1 MLRGPVL
8 FGVSWSPVSRRVS
21 YAWWVLAA
29 SFTILFLNSGARLM
43 IGVMVKPII
52 ADFGWSR
59 AQVSAAVFV
68 NMVVFSVSI
77 LVAGRLLDRYGPR
90 WTVLVSGV
98 VFSGGLLL
106 MTGMTTLWQFILFYG
121 VVSAAGLG
129 GLTSALFGALLAKWF
144 ERRRG
149 TAISLAIAGNSL
161 GQFALVPLFSSL
173 LLADGWRATMVVVGL
188 LCLVVNVLLAWFVLR
203 GDPEALGKTP
213 YGHVEPGA
221 GPVAAG
227 STGTAATADHRTASA
242 ASPLRLEPR
251 SLNLREAMRTWS
263 FWLFTGAMFV
273 CGAGDFLLT
282 THLVAMATDHGVP
295 TTTAVSMLAWFGLLS
310 LGGVLLA
317 GPMSDAVGDK
327 IPIAGA
333 FALRV
338 VLFLLVFWSQSVVS
352 FWALAL
358 GFGFTFL
365 ITAPLTTT
373 LMGRM
378 YGFASIG
385 VLSGFIT
392 TVHHIGGGFWAY
404 MGGVVFDATGS
415 YTVAMLVSAIASG
428 GALVCAL
435 LIREVRHVAP
445 DDPAGA
451 GAETHPDW
459 RLGRVLRDGPAAV
472 PRAEP

>member
-1 MLRGPVL
+1 MP
-8 FGVSWSPVSRRVS
+8 RRVS
-21 YAWWVLAA
+21 YGWWVLAA

-59 AQVSAAVFV
+59 GDVSAAVFV
-68 NMVVFSVSI
+68 NMVVFSFSI
-77 LVAGRLLDRYGPR
+77 LVAGRLYDRYGPR
-90 WTVLVSGV
+90 WTVLISSV

-106 MTGMTTLWQFILFYG
+106 MPTMTTLWQFVLYYG
-121 VVSAAGLG
+121 VIAGAGLG
-129 GLTSALFGALLAKWF
+129 GLTSALFGALIARWF
-144 ERRRG
+144 EKRRG
-149 TAISLAIAGNSL
+149 TAISLAIAGNCL
-161 GQFALVPLFSSL
+161 GQFVLVPVFSDLLF
-173 LLADGWRATMVVVGL
+173 ADGWRTTMVVIGL
-188 LCLVVNVLLAWFVLR
+188 VCLVVNVPLALLVLR
-203 GDPEALGKTP
+203 GDPAALGKEP
-213 YGHVEPGA
+213 YGHE
-221 GPVAAG
+221 AAG
-227 STGTAATADHRTASA
+227 SPTAAAAPRSA
-242 ASPLRLEPR
+242 EPR
-251 SLNLREAMRTWS
+251 SLNLREAMRTRS
-263 FWLFTGAMFV
+263 FWLFTVAMFA

-282 THLVAMATDHGVP
+282 THLVPMATDHGVP

-338 VLFLLVFWSQSVVS
+338 VLFLLVVWSQSATS
-352 FWALAL
+352 FWVLAL

-385 VLSGFIT
+385 VLSAFIT

-404 MGGVVFDATGS
+404 LGGVVYDGTGS
-415 YTVAMLVSAIASG
+415 YTVAMLLSAIASAV
-428 GALVCAL
+428 ALGCAV

-451 GAETHPDW
+451 GAGAGLGPDW
-459 RLGRVLRDGPAAV
+459 SLGHALRDGPAAV
-472 PRAEP
+472 PAAEP

>member
-1 MLRGPVL
+1 ML
-8 FGVSWSPVSRRVS
+8 RRVS
-21 YAWWVLAA
+21 YAWWVLVA
-29 SFTILFLNSGARLM
+29 SFAILFLNSGARLM

-59 AQVSAAVFV
+59 AEVSAAVFV
-68 NMVVFSVSI
+68 NMAVFSLSI
-77 LVAGRLLDRYGPR
+77 LVAGRLYDRYGPR
-90 WTVLVSGV
+90 WTVVVSGV

-106 MTGMTTLWQFILFYG
+106 MPTMATLWQFILYYG
-121 VVSAAGLG
+121 VVAAAGLG
-129 GLTSALFGALLAKWF
+129 GLTSAFFGALLAKWF

-149 TAISLAIAGNSL
+149 TAISLAVAGNSL
-161 GQFALVPLFSSL
+161 GQFALVPLFSGL
-173 LLADGWRATMVVVGL
+173 LLADGWRLTMVVIGVA
-188 LCLVVNVLLAWFVLR
+188 CLVVNVVLALAVLR
-203 GDPEALGKTP
+203 GDPEALGKEP
-213 YGHVEPGA
+213 YGLKAAAVPA
-221 GPVAAG
+221 AASARSAVAPPVAPAP
-227 STGTAATADHRTASA
+227 R
-242 ASPLRLEPR
+242 LRPQPR
-251 SLNLREAMRTWS
+251 SLNLREAMRTGS
-263 FWLFTGAMFV
+263 LWLFTVAMFV

-317 GPMSDAVGDK
+317 GPLSDAVGDK

-338 VLFLLVFWSQSVVS
+338 VLFLLVFWTQTAAS
-352 FWALAL
+352 FWVLAL

-378 YGFASIG
+378 YGFAGIG

-404 MGGVVFDATGS
+404 LGGVVYDGTGS
-415 YTVAMLVSAIASG
+415 YTLAMLLSAIASG
-428 GALVCAL
+428 VALVCAL

-445 DDPAGA
+445 GDEACGRLRE
-451 GAETHPDW
+451 AEPDW
-459 RLGRVLRDGPAAV
+459 SLGHALRDGPAAV
-472 PRAEP
+472 PSAEP

>member
-1 MLRGPVL
+1 M
-8 FGVSWSPVSRRVS
+8 FRRVP

-29 SFTILFLNSGARLM
+29 SFVILFLNSGARLM

-59 AQVSAAVFV
+59 GEVSAAVFV
-68 NMVVFSVSI
+68 NMVVFAASI
-77 LVAGRLLDRYGPR
+77 LVAGRLYDRFGPK
-90 WTVLVSGV
+90 WTVLVSSV

-106 MTGMTTLWQFILFYG
+106 MTGMSSLWQFILTYG
-121 VVSAAGLG
+121 VISAAGLG
-129 GLTSALFGALLAKWF
+129 GLTSALFGALVARWF

-149 TAISLAIAGNSL
+149 TAISLAIAGNCL
-161 GQFALVPLFSSL
+161 GQFVLVPVFSGL
-173 LLADGWRATMVVVGL
+173 LLADGWQTTMVVVAL
-188 LCLVVNVLLAWFVLR
+188 VCLVVNVLLAALVLR
-203 GDPEALGKTP
+203 DPGAGRVP
-213 YGHVEPGA
+213 YGHERPATQPGA
-221 GPVAAG
+221 AGPAV
-227 STGTAATADHRTASA
+227 
-242 ASPLRLEPR
+242 ASPPLAAPPEPR
-251 SLNLREAMRTWS
+251 SRTLREAMRTGS
-263 FWLFTGAMFV
+263 FWLFTVAMFA

-282 THLVAMATDHGVP
+282 THLVPMATDHGVP
-295 TTTAVSMLAWFGLLS
+295 TTTAVSMLAWFGLVS

-338 VLFLLVFWSQSVVS
+338 ALFLLVFWSQSVAS
-352 FWALAL
+352 FWVLAL

-392 TVHHIGGGFWAY
+392 TVHHVGGGFWAY
-404 MGGVVFDATGS
+404 LGGVIYDGTGS
-415 YTVAMLVSAIASG
+415 YSLAMLVSAIASG
-428 GALVCAL
+428 VALVCAL
-435 LIREVRHVAP
+435 LIREVRHAAP
-445 DDPAGA
+445 DDPAAA
-451 GAETHPDW
+451 GAERAEHPDW
-459 RLGRVLRDGPAAV
+459 HLGRALRDGPAAV
-472 PRAEP
+472 PQAEP

>member
-1 MLRGPVL
+1 MLRGPVP
-8 FGVSWSPVSRRVS
+8 FRSPWSLVFHRVS

-29 SFTILFLNSGARLM
+29 SFVILFLNSGARLM

-59 AQVSAAVFV
+59 GEVSAAVFV
-68 NMVVFSVSI
+68 NMVVFSFSI
-77 LVAGRLLDRYGPR
+77 LVAGRLYDRHGPR

-98 VFSGGLLL
+98 VFSAGLLL
-106 MTGMTTLWQFILFYG
+106 MPTMTTLWQFILYYG
-121 VVSAAGLG
+121 VIAAAGLG
-129 GLTSALFGALLAKWF
+129 GLTSALFGAMIARWF
-144 ERRRG
+144 EKRRG
-149 TAISLAIAGNSL
+149 TAISLAIAGNCL
-161 GQFALVPLFSSL
+161 GQFILVPLFSGL
-173 LLADGWRATMVVVGL
+173 LLTDGWRTTMVVVAL
-188 LCLVVNVLLAWFVLR
+188 VCLVVNVLLALLVLR
-203 GDPEALGKTP
+203 GDPEALGKEP
-213 YGHVEPGA
+213 YGHEEAARQAAAA
-221 GPVAAG
+221 GP
-227 STGTAATADHRTASA
+227 SA
-242 ASPLRLEPR
+242 REPR
-251 SLNLREAMRTWS
+251 ALGLREAMRTGS
-263 FWLFTGAMFV
+263 FWLFTAAMFA

-282 THLVAMATDHGVP
+282 THLVPMATDHGVP

-317 GPMSDAVGDK
+317 GPLSDAVGDK

-338 VLFLLVFWSQSVVS
+338 ALFLLVFWSQSPAS
-352 FWALAL
+352 FWVLAL

-385 VLSGFIT
+385 VLSAFIT

-404 MGGVVFDATGS
+404 LGGVIYDGTGS
-415 YTVAMLVSAIASG
+415 YALAMLVSAIASG
-428 GALVCAL
+428 VALVCAL

-445 DDPAGA
+445 DDPAAAGA
-451 GAETHPDW
+451 GPAEHPDW
-459 RLGRVLRDGPAAV
+459 HLGRALRDGPAAV
-472 PRAEP
+472 PQAEP